1 MVNEHLD
8 SGRPINSI
16 NLETLADSGGGS
28 EVILCCFGLVSYV
41 LCVSSVNNNFGGQ

>member
-28 EVILCCFGLVSYV
+28 EVILCCFWFGF
-41 LCVSSVNNNFGGQ
+41 LCVVC